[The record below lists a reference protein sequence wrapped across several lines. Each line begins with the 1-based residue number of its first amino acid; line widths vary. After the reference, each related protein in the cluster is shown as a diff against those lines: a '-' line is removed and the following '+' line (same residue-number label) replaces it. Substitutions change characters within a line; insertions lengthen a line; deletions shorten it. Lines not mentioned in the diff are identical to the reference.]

1 MTLARIAPKSDR
13 AFMAGLK
20 RIAAADPDI
29 GRALATHGRPP
40 IRRIEPGYGA
50 LLRIMV
56 GQQVSTQSAAAI
68 WKRTTDRL
76 GASPTAE
83 ALLAASDEDL
93 RGFGFSGSKIVY
105 SRALA
110 REIAE
115 GRLDLDHVH
124 RSADDEAL
132 ALLTAMRGIGPWT
145 AQVYLLFALGRPDI
159 FPAADIAL
167 IIAYQ
172 RLKGI
177 ETRPDPK
184 RMAEIA
190 ESWRPWRGAV
200 AHLLW
205 HVYKQPL

>member
-1 MTLARIAPKSDR
+1 MIAPKSDR
-13 AFMAGLK
+13 AFLSGLR
-20 RIAAADPDI
+20 RIAAEDVDI
-29 GRALATHGRPP
+29 GRAFATHGRPP
-40 IRRIEPGYGA
+40 IRRIDPGYGA

-76 GASPTAE
+76 GLAPTPG

-93 RGFGFSGSKIVY
+93 RSFGFSGSKIVY

-110 REIAE
+110 LEIAE
-115 GRLDLDHVH
+115 GRLDLDQVH
-124 RSADDEAL
+124 RSPDDEAL
-132 ALLTAMRGIGPWT
+132 AMLTSMKGIGPWT
-145 AQVYLLFALGRPDI
+145 AQVYLLFALGRADA

-167 IIAYQ
+167 MIAYQ
-172 RLKGI
+172 RIKGTK
-177 ETRPDPK
+177 TRPDPK
-184 RMAEIA
+184 RMAAVA
-190 ESWRPWRGAV
+190 EAWSPWRGSV

>member
-1 MTLARIAPKSDR
+1 MTLPPIAPKSDR
-13 AFMAGLK
+13 SFMAGLK
-20 RIAAADPDI
+20 RVAAADPDI
-29 GRALATHGRPP
+29 GRALAAHGRPP

-50 LLRIMV
+50 LLRILV

-76 GASPTAE
+76 GLAPTAE
-83 ALLAASDEDL
+83 DLLAASDAEL
-93 RGFGFSGSKIVY
+93 RGFGFSGSKIAY

-115 GRLDLDHVH
+115 GRLDLDRVH
-124 RSADDEAL
+124 RSPDDEAQ
-132 ALLTAMRGIGPWT
+132 AMLTAMKGIGPWT
-145 AQVYLLFALGRPDI
+145 AQVYLLFALGRPDV
-159 FPAADIAL
+159 FPAADLAL

-172 RLKGI
+172 RIKGA

-184 RMAEIA
+184 RMAQIA
-190 ESWRPWRGAV
+190 EAWAPWRGAV

>member
-1 MTLARIAPKSDR
+1 MTLRPIAPKSDR
-13 AFMAGLK
+13 SFMAGLK
-20 RIAAADPDI
+20 RVAAADPDI
-29 GRALATHGRPP
+29 ARALAAHGRPP
-40 IRRIEPGYGA
+40 IRRIEPGYAA

-83 ALLAASDEDL
+83 ALLAASDAEL
-93 RGFGFSGSKIVY
+93 RGFGFSRSKVAY
-105 SRALA
+105 SRSLA

-124 RSADDEAL
+124 SSPDGEAM
-132 ALLTAMRGIGPWT
+132 AMLTSMKGIGPWT

-167 IIAYQ
+167 IIACQ
-172 RLKGI
+172 RIKGI

-184 RMAEIA
+184 RMAGIA

>member
-1 MTLARIAPKSDR
+1 MTLPPIAPKSDR

-29 GRALATHGRPP
+29 GRALAMHGRPP
-40 IRRIEPGYGA
+40 IRRIDPGYGA
-50 LLRIMV
+50 LLRILV
-56 GQQVSTQSAAAI
+56 GQQVSTQAAAAI

-76 GASPTAE
+76 GLAPTADG
-83 ALLAASDEDL
+83 LLAASDEEL

-110 REIAE
+110 REIAQ
-115 GRLDLDHVH
+115 GRFDLDHVH
-124 RSADDEAL
+124 RSPDDEAL
-132 ALLTAMRGIGPWT
+132 AMLTSMKGIGPWT
-145 AQVYLLFALGRPDI
+145 AQVYLLFALGRPDV
-159 FPAADIAL
+159 FPAADLAL

-172 RLKGI
+172 RIRNAKS
-177 ETRPDPK
+177 RPDPK
-184 RMAEIA
+184 RMAAIA
-190 ESWRPWRGAV
+190 EAWRPWRGAV